1 MYSPKFADFEVCAKR
16 GNLIPVYREILADLE
31 TPVSV
36 LKKIRHKRHA
46 YLLESVE
53 GGEKWGRY
61 SFIGTN
67 AEIVFRIRGP
77 KVILEEKGKIFETE
91 HRGDPLGR
99 MREHSTN
106 QYRMKHLRIYNL

>member
-1 MYSPKFADFEVCAKR
+1 MYSPKFADFEILAQR

-36 LKKIRHKRHA
+36 LKKLQNKNHV

-61 SFIGTN
+61 SFIGTD
-67 AEIVFRIRGP
+67 AGVVFKVRGP
-77 KVILEEKGKIFETE
+77 NVILEEKGKISETG
-91 HRGDPLGR
+91 HAGDPLGR
-99 MREHSTN
+99 MRE
-106 QYRMKHLRIYNL
+106 LRSVLVNFPILR